1 MKMLGVLA
9 LIGFIG
15 FLLGIAAKFVQSD
28 VLPILSGLFPQIMSV
43 AWVGWGVGGAILSVV
58 GCLLYAYLT

>member
-1 MKMLGVLA
+1 
-9 LIGFIG
+9 
-15 FLLGIAAKFVQSD
+15 
-28 VLPILSGLFPQIMSV
+28 MSV